1 MVAFR
6 IVACFVVLCLVLDR
20 AAAQQGIGSDD
31 SSTDDFNESDD
42 SSWVAPSHSEPKA
55 TASEVAIQATE
66 QANDPRPSET
76 EPKASE
82 DKVPGWPRTAM
93 PHTAMLQLAD
103 GKTVKAIADP
113 ARRAT
118 RLTANQVL
126 GLKVCA

>member
-6 IVACFVVLCLVLDR
+6 VVACCFVVLCLVLDR
-20 AAAQQGIGSDD
+20 AAAQQESGSDD
-31 SSTDDFNESDD
+31 SKLDLDPSTWIPRD
-42 SSWVAPSHSEPKA
+42 SSWVAPSHWEPKA
-55 TASEVAIQATE
+55 AIQTPPNK
-66 QANDPRPSET
+66 NDPRPSET

-93 PHTAMLQLAD
+93 PHTAMLQLAG

-118 RLTANQVL
+118 RLAANQVL
-126 GLKVCA
+126 GLKVWA